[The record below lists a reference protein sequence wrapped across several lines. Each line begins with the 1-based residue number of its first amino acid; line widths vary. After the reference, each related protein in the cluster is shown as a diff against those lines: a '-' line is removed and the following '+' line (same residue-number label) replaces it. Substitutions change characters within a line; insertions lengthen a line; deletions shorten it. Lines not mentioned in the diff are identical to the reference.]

1 MTFNPTPN
9 HDLTFFENKMIDIY
23 FDRQLFWSTTIFIDN
38 YFHRMNLNICGE
50 FEMFWELSSTHYPH
64 KQTHNMAWIA
74 EESDKRN
81 TNTCFG
87 NIIFQVYIRN
97 LS

>member
-1 MTFNPTPN
+1 
-9 HDLTFFENKMIDIY
+9 
-23 FDRQLFWSTTIFIDN
+23 
-38 YFHRMNLNICGE
+38 MNLNISGE

-64 KQTHNMAWIA
+64 KQTHNMARISQ
-74 EESDKRN
+74 ESDKRN